1 MKRVLMGLSVAVT
14 LLWVL
19 GVVIVSVKQ
28 YVDHR
33 GLLDQLLETA
43 TFALVPA
50 ATLWGFLYTG
60 FWVTRGSAGQTD
72 IFGIS
77 MLTGI
82 GVFFLA
88 FGYLHFF
95 IFTSPNQGGYDGLE
109 AFALFF
115 VFETQGG
122 LDGFWLRLEAFGL
135 SLSMAFGL
143 GCLVAAFLSYRHR
156 DEQ

>member
-1 MKRVLMGLSVAVT
+1 MKRILNGMSIAIT
-14 LLWVL
+14 LLWML
-19 GVVIVSVKQ
+19 GVVVVGVKQ
-28 YVDHR
+28 YVAHR

-50 ATLWGFLYTG
+50 AALWGFLYTG

-77 MLTGI
+77 VLTGI
-82 GVFFLA
+82 GVFFFA
-88 FGYLHFF
+88 FGY
-95 IFTSPNQGGYDGLE
+95 SQY
-109 AFALFF
+109 A
-115 VFETQGG
+115 GG
-122 LDGFWLRLEAFGL
+122 LDSLEAIGL

-156 DEQ
+156 DKQ

>member
-1 MKRVLMGLSVAVT
+1 MKRVLMGLSIAIT

-19 GVVIVSVKQ
+19 GVVVVSVKQ
-28 YVDHR
+28 YEAHG
-33 GLLDQLLETA
+33 GLLDQLLEMA
-43 TFALVPA
+43 PFALVPA

-60 FWVTRGSAGQTD
+60 LWVTRGSVGQTD

-82 GVFFLA
+82 GVFFFA
-88 FGYLHFF
+88 FGY
-95 IFTSPNQGGYDGLE
+95 SQY
-109 AFALFF
+109 A
-115 VFETQGG
+115 GG
-122 LDGFWLRLEAFGL
+122 LDSLEAFGL

-156 DEQ
+156 DKQ

>member
-33 GLLDQLLETA
+33 GLLDQLLEMA
-43 TFALVPA
+43 PFALVPA

-77 MLTGI
+77 MLTGV
-82 GVFFLA
+82 GVFFFT
-88 FGYLHFF
+88 FGY
-95 IFTSPNQGGYDGLE
+95 SQY
-109 AFALFF
+109 A
-115 VFETQGG
+115 GG
-122 LDGFWLRLEAFGL
+122 LDSLEALGL

-143 GCLVAAFLSYRHR
+143 GCLVAAFQSYRHR
-156 DEQ
+156 DKQ